1 MNTKTYVKEIDG
13 KWYAFALNEERAQ
26 VYSIGKDS
34 YDGSRFAG
42 RTDSGIKYVASSSP
56 TKRAAIEKAK
66 RAGAYCG
73 ICK

>member
-13 KWYAFALNEERAQ
+13 KWYAFALNEARAQ
-26 VYSIGKDS
+26 VYSIGKDA
-34 YDGSRFAG
+34 YDGSRFAEL
-42 RTDSGIKYVASSSP
+42 TDSGIKYVASNSP

-73 ICK
+73 IRT